1 MIIVSKKTMVDT
13 VGGRISIWDGMNE
26 NWEWNTDKC
35 RLFY

>member
-26 NWEWNTDKC
+26 NWDGIQ
-35 RLFY
+35 

>member
-26 NWEWNTDKC
+26 NWEWNTEKY